1 MKAVKDRTKICS
13 NRLSSCLVMIV
24 RIEMLIRDNQI
35 LAYAGATILII
46 LIDTLKMM
54 FSVCRIS
61 SILKSDKYS

>member
-1 MKAVKDRTKICS
+1 MKAVKDQTKICS

-54 FSVCRIS
+54 FPVCRIS